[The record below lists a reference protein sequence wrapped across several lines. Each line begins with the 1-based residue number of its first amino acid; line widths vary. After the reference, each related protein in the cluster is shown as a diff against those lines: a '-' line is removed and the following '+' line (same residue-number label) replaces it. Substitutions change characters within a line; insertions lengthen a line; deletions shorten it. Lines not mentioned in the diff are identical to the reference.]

1 MAKTTPMRLV
11 ELMVLKDDI
20 NTVVEFLAKNGNF
33 QFQEHAQA
41 ADVTKKSRAD
51 GDKES
56 KNPDGD
62 IFNDLQK
69 ARIFLGSDDFSVQ
82 ELTGATFPNDD
93 DRALAKKL
101 ISDTEA
107 LHERELKQSE
117 EVKRVKDANA
127 EARAFANLKVPYAE
141 LDHLSFLSLRIGR
154 IDPAVLDELKA
165 ELNGR
170 AVIVALGEDKSRV
183 LAASSKKARFA
194 LDNELKKFGFVN
206 MEIPKD
212 FKGVPD
218 DVLLSLDRE
227 QQEAEAQLAV
237 IAEEKHNFAVTHE
250 AVLRTL
256 LARFSIGGQIQ
267 TVRNSLESTSL
278 VYRITGWIPESDSHQ
293 MMNDLDKL
301 TEGRIAI
308 RVYQPKEVPSVAR
321 GEEKVPVKLKH
332 GKLVGAF
339 ERMIFSYGSPLYGNI
354 DPTPFVAMF
363 FTLLFGIMFGDA
375 GQGFVFFLAGL
386 LMAFNVVKVPGW
398 NKFAPIFMAIGVSSM
413 IMGLL
418 TGEFFATEKVLE
430 PFALWVTGLFGEP
443 HSPILNFSPTGPN
456 YITMIFGIFG
466 VTIGIGF
473 IINTVGLIINII
485 NNISHRHFG
494 KAFFGK
500 TGLAGA
506 CFFWYVVVF
515 AIRIAAVG
523 HTPAVY
529 DWVIIGLLVF
539 FAAFGEPFERLV
551 DGERPVLENGVGSM
565 IIGGVVEIIE
575 LVSTYLSSSIS
586 FVRVGAFALA
596 HAVLGFIIYM
606 MTEMVG
612 GIGGV
617 LILVIGNAIVIVLEG
632 MIVAIQVV
640 RLQYYE
646 FFSKFFNETGRE
658 FKPFVFE
665 YKS

>member
-1 MAKTTPMRLV
+1 MARTTPMRLV

-20 NTVVEFLAKNGNF
+20 NSVVAFLAKKGNF
-33 QFQEHAQA
+33 QFQERAHL
-41 ADVTKKSRAD
+41 ADVTKK
-51 GDKES
+51 DKNAQES

-62 IFNDLQK
+62 TFNDLQK
-69 ARIFLGSDDFSVQ
+69 VRIFLLSDDFSV
-82 ELTGATFPNDD
+82 EDMASATFPTGD

-101 ISDTEA
+101 IADVEEIRA
-107 LHERELKQSE
+107 REVKQAE
-117 EVKRVKDANA
+117 EVKRVKDANS
-127 EARAFANLKVPYAE
+127 EAHAFANLNVPYAE

-154 IDPAVLDELKA
+154 IDPKVLDELKA
-165 ELNGR
+165 ELEGR

-218 DVLLSLDRE
+218 DVLLSLAKE
-227 QQEAEAQLAV
+227 QESAEAALAT
-237 IAEEKHNFAVTHE
+237 ITEEKRNFATTHQ
-250 AVLRTL
+250 AALKAL
-256 LARFSIGGQIQ
+256 LAKFSIGGQIQ
-267 TVRNSLESTSL
+267 TVRNGLEATSL
-278 VYRITGWIPESDSHQ
+278 VYRITGWIPEGDSHQ

-308 RVYQPKEVPSVAR
+308 RVYQPKEVPSVVR

-375 GQGFVFFLAGL
+375 GQGLVFFIAGL
-386 LMAFNVVKVPGW
+386 LMHFNVVKVGGW
-398 NKFAPIFMAIGVSSM
+398 NKFAPIFMAIGCSSM
-413 IMGLL
+413 IMGVL
-418 TGEFFATEKVLE
+418 TGEFFATESVLE

-443 HSPILNFSPTGPN
+443 RSPILNFSPTGPH

-494 KAFFGK
+494 KALFGK

-515 AIRIAAVG
+515 AIRIAVFK
-523 HTPAVY
+523 HSPAVY

-551 DGERPVLENGVGSM
+551 DGERPVLENGVGAM

>member
-1 MAKTTPMRLV
+1 MARTTPMRLV
-11 ELMVLKDDI
+11 ELMVLKDDV
-20 NTVVEFLAKNGNF
+20 NSVVEFLAKNGNF
-33 QFQEHAQA
+33 QFQEHGRPTSAE
-41 ADVTKKSRAD
+41 KKSQPKD
-51 GDKES
+51 GES
-56 KNPDGD
+56 RNPDGD
-62 IFNDLQK
+62 TFNDLQK
-69 ARIFLGSDDFSVQ
+69 ARIYLLSEDFSA
-82 ELTGATFPNDD
+82 EDMAAATFPNDD

-101 ISDTEA
+101 IANIEEI
-107 LHERELKQSE
+107 HGRELKQSE
-117 EVKRVKDANA
+117 EVKRIKDANS
-127 EARAFANLKVPYAE
+127 EARAFTNLKVPYSE

-154 IDPAVLDELKA
+154 IDPNALDEIKA
-165 ELNGR
+165 DLEGR
-170 AVIVALGEDKSRV
+170 AVIVPLGEDKSRV

-212 FKGVPD
+212 FKGIPD
-218 DVLLSLDRE
+218 DVLLSLAKE
-227 QQEAEAQLAV
+227 QEVAESVLAT
-237 IAEEKHNFAVTHE
+237 IAEEKHNFATTHE
-250 AVLRTL
+250 AVLKAL
-256 LARFSIGGQIQ
+256 LAKFSIGGQIQ
-267 TVRNSLESTSL
+267 TVRNGLEATSL
-278 VYRITGWIPESDSHQ
+278 VCRITGWIPESDSHQ

-375 GQGFVFFLAGL
+375 GQGLVFFIAGL
-386 LMAFNVVKVPGW
+386 LMAFKVVNVGGW
-398 NKFAPIFMAIGVSSM
+398 NKFAPIFMAIGCSSM

-418 TGEFFATEKVLE
+418 TGEFFATESVLE
-430 PFALWVTGLFGEP
+430 PFALWVTGLFGDP
-443 HSPILNFSPTGPN
+443 RSPILNFSPTGPN
-456 YITMIFGIFG
+456 YIKMIFGIFG

-494 KAFFGK
+494 KALFGK

-506 CFFWYVVVF
+506 CFFWYVVAF
-515 AIRIAAVG
+515 AIRIAVFG
-523 HTPAVY
+523 HSPAVY

-551 DGERPVLENGVGSM
+551 DGERPVLENGLGAM

-612 GIGGV
+612 GIGGI

>member
-1 MAKTTPMRLV
+1 MARTTPMRLV

-20 NTVVEFLAKNGNF
+20 NSVVEFLAKKGNF
-33 QFQEHAQA
+33 QLRDQDHSVASE
-41 ADVTKKSRAD
+41 KKVSAKD
-51 GDKES
+51 GES
-56 KNPDGD
+56 SNPDAD
-62 IFNDLQK
+62 LFNDLQ
-69 ARIFLGSDDFSVQ
+69 RERLYLMTDDFS
-82 ELTGATFPNDD
+82 LDDLAATSFPTDA
-93 DRALAKKL
+93 DRQLAKKL
-101 ISDTEA
+101 IEDIERIHA
-107 LHERELKQSE
+107 RELAQSE
-117 EVKRVKDANA
+117 ELKRIKDAYV
-127 EARAFANLKVPYAE
+127 EARAFSNLKVPYSE

-154 IDPAVLDELKA
+154 IDASVADQFKTEL
-165 ELNGR
+165 GTR
-170 AVIVALGEDKSRV
+170 AVIVPLGEDKSRV
-183 LAASSKKARFA
+183 LVATSKKARVA
-194 LDNELKKFGFVN
+194 LDGELKKYGFVN
-206 MEIPKD
+206 LEIPKD
-212 FKGVPD
+212 FKGIPD
-218 DVLLSLDRE
+218 DVLISLGSE
-227 QQEAEAQLAV
+227 QEQAAHALGV
-237 IAEEKHNFAVTHE
+237 IEEEKRNFAMTHN
-250 AVLRTL
+250 AVLKAL
-256 LARFSIGGQIQ
+256 LAKFSIGGQIQ
-267 TVRNSLESTSL
+267 AVRNSLEATTL

-308 RVYQPKEVPSVAR
+308 RVYQPQEVPSVAK
-321 GEEKVPVKLKH
+321 GNEKVPVKLTH

-354 DPTPFVAMF
+354 DPTPFVAIF

-375 GQGFVFFLAGL
+375 GQGLVFFLAGL
-386 LMAFNVVKVPGW
+386 LLHFGVIKISGW
-398 NKFAPIFMAIGVSSM
+398 NKFAPIFIAIGCSSM
-413 IMGLL
+413 VMGLL
-418 TGEFFATEKVLE
+418 TGEFFATEKLLE
-430 PFALWVTGLFGEP
+430 PFAMWVTDIFGE
-443 HSPILNFSPTGPN
+443 SRARIVNFSPTGKD
-456 YITMIFGIFG
+456 YIKMIFGIFG

-473 IINTVGLIINII
+473 IINTVGLVINII
-485 NNISHRHFG
+485 NNMTHRHFG

-506 CFFWYVVVF
+506 CFFWYVVFF
-515 AIRIAAVG
+515 AIMVVTKK
-523 HTPAVY
+523 HSPAVY
-529 DWVIIGLLVF
+529 DWVIIGLFVF

-551 DGERPVLENGVGSM
+551 DGERPILENGVGAM

-575 LVSTYLSSSIS
+575 LVSTYLSSTIS

-596 HAVLGFIIYM
+596 HAVLGFIICM

-617 LILVIGNAIVIVLEG
+617 LILVLGNAIVIVLEG

>member
-1 MAKTTPMRLV
+1 MARTTPMRLV

-20 NTVVEFLAKNGNF
+20 NSVVEFLAKNGNF
-33 QFQEHAQA
+33 QFQEHGHPANIE
-41 ADVTKKSRAD
+41 KKSQT
-51 GDKES
+51 KEGES
-56 KNPDGD
+56 RNPDAD
-62 IFNDLQK
+62 TFNELQK
-69 ARIFLGSDDFSVQ
+69 ARIYLLSEDFSA
-82 ELTGATFPNDD
+82 EDMASTTFPNDD
-93 DRALAKKL
+93 DRTLAKKL
-101 ISDTEA
+101 IATIEE
-107 LHERELKQSE
+107 LHGRELKQSE
-117 EVKRVKDANA
+117 EVKRIKDANS
-127 EARAFANLKVPYAE
+127 EAHAFANLKVPYSE

-154 IDPAVLDELKA
+154 IDPSALEEIKVDLE
-165 ELNGR
+165 GR
-170 AVIVALGEDKSRV
+170 AVIVPLGEDKSRV

-206 MEIPKD
+206 LEIPKD
-212 FKGVPD
+212 FKGIPD
-218 DVLLSLDRE
+218 DVLLSLAKE
-227 QQEAEAQLAV
+227 QEAAEAVLET
-237 IAEEKHNFAVTHE
+237 ICEEKRNFATTHE
-250 AVLRTL
+250 AILKAL
-256 LARFSIGGQIQ
+256 LAKFSIGGQIQ
-267 TVRNSLESTSL
+267 TVRNGLESTSL

-308 RVYQPKEVPSVAR
+308 RVYQPQEVPSVAR
-321 GEEKVPVKLKH
+321 GEEKVPVKLTH

-354 DPTPFVAMF
+354 DPTPFVAIF

-375 GQGFVFFLAGL
+375 GQGLVFFIAGL
-386 LMAFNVVKVPGW
+386 LMAFKVVKAGGW
-398 NKFAPIFMAIGVSSM
+398 NKFAPIFMAIGCSSM

-418 TGEFFATEKVLE
+418 TGEFFATESVLE
-430 PFALWVTGLFGEP
+430 PFARWVTGLFGEP
-443 HSPILNFSPTGPN
+443 RERILDFSPTGPA
-456 YITMIFGIFG
+456 YIKMIFGIFG

-485 NNISHRHFG
+485 NNITHRHFG

-506 CFFWYVVVF
+506 CFFWYVVALV
-515 AIRIAAVG
+515 IRIAAFK
-523 HTPAVY
+523 HSPAVY
-529 DWVIIGLLVF
+529 DWVIIGLFVF

-551 DGERPVLENGVGSM
+551 DGERPVLENGVGAM
-565 IIGGVVEIIE
+565 VIGGVVEIIE

-586 FVRVGAFALA
+586 FVRVGAFALS
-596 HAVLGFIIYM
+596 HAVLGYIIYT

-617 LILVIGNAIVIVLEG
+617 LILIIGNAIVIVLEG

>member
-1 MAKTTPMRLV
+1 MARTTPMRLV
-11 ELMVLKDDI
+11 ELMVLKNDI
-20 NTVVEFLAKNGNF
+20 NAVVEFLAKKGDF
-33 QFQEHAQA
+33 QFQQHSHPVDAG
-41 ADVTKKSRAD
+41 KKQKPND
-51 GDKES
+51 GES
-56 KNPDGD
+56 TNPDAD

-69 ARIFLGSDDFSVQ
+69 ARIYLASEDFSAQ
-82 ELTGATFPNDD
+82 DLSNATFPNED
-93 DRALAKKL
+93 DRLLAKKL
-101 ISDTEA
+101 IAGAEEI
-107 LHERELKQSE
+107 HGRELKQSE
-117 EVKRVKDANA
+117 EVKRVRDANA
-127 EARAFANLKVPYAE
+127 EAHAFANLKVPYSE

-154 IDPAVLDELKA
+154 IDAAVLEELKMA
-165 ELNGR
+165 LSGR
-170 AVIVALGEDKSRV
+170 AVIVALGDDQTRV
-183 LAASSKKARFA
+183 LVASSKKARFA

-212 FKGVPD
+212 FKGIPD
-218 DVLLSLDRE
+218 DVLESLGRELEQAQSALS
-227 QQEAEAQLAV
+227 V
-237 IAEEKHNFAVTHE
+237 IEEEKSNYTKTHK
-250 AVLRTL
+250 AVLKVL
-256 LARFSIGGQIQ
+256 LAKFSVGAQIQ
-267 TVRNSLESTSL
+267 TVRNNLEATTL

-308 RVYQPKEVPSVAR
+308 RVYQPQEVPSVAR
-321 GEEKVPVKLKH
+321 GEEKVPVKLNH

-354 DPTPFVAMF
+354 DPTPFVAFF

-375 GQGFVFFLAGL
+375 GQGLVFFVAGL
-386 LMAFNVVKVPGW
+386 LLAFNVIKIEGW
-398 NKFAPIFMAIGVSSM
+398 NKFAPIFMVIGISSM
-413 IMGLL
+413 IMGVL
-418 TGEFFATEKVLE
+418 TGEFFATEKLLE
-430 PFALWVTGLFGEP
+430 PFAHWVTGLFGTP
-443 HSPILNFSPTGPN
+443 RSRILDFSPTGKD
-456 YITMIFGIFG
+456 YIKMIFGIFG

-473 IINTVGLIINII
+473 IINTVGLVINII

-506 CFFWYVVVF
+506 GFFWYTVVMVIRMAVF
-515 AIRIAAVG
+515 S
-523 HTPAVY
+523 HSPAVY
-529 DWVIIGLLVF
+529 DWVIIALLVF

-551 DGERPVLENGVGSM
+551 DGERPVLENGVGAM
-565 IIGGVVEIIE
+565 LIGGVVEIIE

-596 HAVLGFIIYM
+596 HAVLGFIIFM

-617 LILVIGNAIVIVLEG
+617 LILVLGNAIVIVLEG

>member
-1 MAKTTPMRLV
+1 MARTTPMRLV

-20 NTVVEFLAKNGNF
+20 NSVVEFLAKKGNF
-33 QFQEHAQA
+33 QFQEHSRPANIE
-41 ADVTKKSRAD
+41 KKSQPKD
-51 GDKES
+51 GET

-69 ARIFLGSDDFSVQ
+69 SRIYLLSDDFSA
-82 ELTGATFPNDD
+82 EDMAAATFPNDD

-101 ISDTEA
+101 ITDIEEIHA
-107 LHERELKQSE
+107 RELKQAE
-117 EVKRVKDANA
+117 EVKRIKDANG
-127 EARAFANLKVPYAE
+127 EAHAFANLKVPYAE
-141 LDHLSFLSLRIGR
+141 LDHLSFLSLRVGR
-154 IDPAVLDELKA
+154 IDPKLLDEIKA
-165 ELNGR
+165 ELEGR
-170 AVIVALGEDKSRV
+170 AVIVPLGDDKSRV

-194 LDNELKKFGFVN
+194 LDNELKKFGFIN

-218 DVLLSLDRE
+218 DVLLSLAQE
-227 QQEAEAQLAV
+227 QEKAEAVLAT
-237 IAEEKHNFAVTHE
+237 IAEEKRNFATTHE
-250 AVLRTL
+250 AVLKAL
-256 LARFSIGGQIQ
+256 LAKFSIGGQIQ
-267 TVRNSLESTSL
+267 TVRNSLEATSL

-308 RVYQPKEVPSVAR
+308 RVYKPQEVPSVIR

-375 GQGFVFFLAGL
+375 GQGLVFFLAGL
-386 LMAFNVVKVPGW
+386 LMAFKVVNVSGW
-398 NKFAPIFMAIGVSSM
+398 NKFAPIFMAIGCSSM
-413 IMGLL
+413 VMGVL
-418 TGEFFATEKVLE
+418 TGEFFATESVLE
-430 PFALWVTGLFGEP
+430 PFAMWVTGLFGDP
-443 HSPILNFSPTGPN
+443 RSPIVNFSPTGPN
-456 YITMIFGIFG
+456 YIKMIFGIFG

-494 KAFFGK
+494 KALFGK

-506 CFFWYVVVF
+506 CFFWYVVAF
-515 AIRIAAVG
+515 AIRIVAFK
-523 HTPAVY
+523 HSPAVY
-529 DWVIIGLLVF
+529 DWVIIGILVF

-551 DGERPVLENGVGSM
+551 DGETPVLENGVGSM

>member
-20 NTVVEFLAKNGNF
+20 NAVVSFLAKKGNF
-33 QFQEHAQA
+33 QFQHHASSA
-41 ADVTKKSRAD
+41 TVTKKPHD
-51 GDKES
+51 EKES

-62 IFNDLQK
+62 IYNDLQK
-69 ARIFLGSDDFSVQ
+69 TRSFLGCGTFTAAQ
-82 ELTGATFPNDD
+82 LAEATFPDD
-93 DRALAKKL
+93 DARALAEKL
-101 ISDTEA
+101 IADGEA
-107 LHERELKQSE
+107 LHERELRQNE

-154 IDPAVLDELKA
+154 IDPTALEGLKTELD
-165 ELNGR
+165 GR

-183 LAASSKKARFA
+183 LVASSKKAQFA
-194 LDNELKKFGFVN
+194 LDGELKKSGFVS

-218 DVLLSLDRE
+218 DVLASLEKE
-227 QQEAEAQLAV
+227 QQRAEDALASV
-237 IAEEKHNFAVTHE
+237 TEEKHNFAVTHGDI
-250 AVLRTL
+250 LKKL
-256 LARFSIGGQIQ
+256 LAQFSIGAQIQ
-267 TVRNSLESTSL
+267 TVRNGLESTSL
-278 VYRITGWIPESDSHQ
+278 VYRITGWIPEGDSHQ

-308 RVYQPKEVPSVAR
+308 RVYQPKEVPSVVR
-321 GEEKVPVKLKH
+321 GEEKVPVKLTH

-354 DPTPFVAMF
+354 DPTPFVALF

-375 GQGFVFFLAGL
+375 GQGLVFFVAGL
-386 LMAFNVVKVPGW
+386 LMAFNVVRVEGW
-398 NKFAPIFMAIGVSSM
+398 NKFAPIFMAIGCSSM
-413 IMGLL
+413 VMGVL
-418 TGEFFATEKVLE
+418 TGEFFATEKLLE

-443 HSPILNFSPTGPN
+443 RARILDFSPTGPH
-456 YITMIFGIFG
+456 YISMIFGIFG

-473 IINTVGLIINII
+473 IINTIGLVINII
-485 NNISHRHFG
+485 NRMSHRHFG
-494 KAFFGK
+494 RALFGK

-515 AIRIAAVG
+515 AIRIAAFG
-523 HTPAVY
+523 HQPAVH
-529 DWVIIGLLVF
+529 DWVIIALLVF
-539 FAAFGEPFERLV
+539 FAAFGEPFERML
-551 DGERPVLENGVGSM
+551 DGERPVLENGVGAM
-565 IIGGVVEIIE
+565 VIGGVVEIIE

-617 LILVIGNAIVIVLEG
+617 VILVVGNAIVIVLEG

-665 YKS
+665 YTR